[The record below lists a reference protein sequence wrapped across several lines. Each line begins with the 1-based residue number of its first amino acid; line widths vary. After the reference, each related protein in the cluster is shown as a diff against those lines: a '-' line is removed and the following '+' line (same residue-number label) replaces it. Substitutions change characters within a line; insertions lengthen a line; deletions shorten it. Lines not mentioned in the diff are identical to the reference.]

1 MKKLPRALNRILLFV
16 FGLLFL
22 AAGISITS
30 GATSPSIHRQILDY
44 RSKVESGFT
53 TLTRQ
58 STFQVQGREISS
70 FQAGALTLVIIII
83 LMLVVWIFSQGGGK
97 IRSLALNAAGKD
109 SEKKGEITADLGLL
123 QGIIED
129 EISDSRWISSLKV
142 ASWDVKKQPGLLLSA
157 AVYKGANPREVKAE
171 LDQAIAR
178 LDQVLGINMPI
189 LVRLTT
195 NWRSNLGSADR
206 VDSEK

>member
-1 MKKLPRALNRILLFV
+1 MKKLPRAWNRILLFV

-22 AAGISITS
+22 AT
-30 GATSPSIHRQILDY
+30 GAALVGVATYAPLRDLALKY
-44 RSKVESGFT
+44 RSRLDGEYASLAQQATFKVSGQQF
-53 TLTRQ
+53 
-58 STFQVQGREISS
+58 SWVQVGLI
-70 FQAGALTLVIIII
+70 AVAIIVALLLIT
-83 LMLVVWIFSQGGGK
+83 WIFSQGGGK

-109 SEKKGEITADLGLL
+109 SEKEGEITAELGLIRD
-123 QGIIED
+123 IIED
-129 EISDSRWISSLKV
+129 TVSDSRWISSLKV

-157 AVYKGANPREVKAE
+157 AVYKGANPREVKTE

-206 VDSEK
+206 VDS

>member
-97 IRSLALNAAGKD
+97 IRSLALNKAGKE
-109 SEKKGEITADLGLL
+109 SKKEGEITAELGL
-123 QGIIED
+123 IRDIVEE

-157 AVYKGANPREVKAE
+157 AVFKGVNPREVKAE
-171 LDQAIAR
+171 LDRAIAK
-178 LDQVLGINMPI
+178 LDQVLGIKMPI
-189 LVRLTT
+189 LVRITT